1 MNSPIFRVFGA
12 LLQLLAI
19 GMCFEVLLGLTG
31 GTGVLFRCALI
42 VLIMFCIILRLGW
55 LSLLALQVSLF
66 FQEPR
71 RQPLEQNPSSFLFV
85 LLACC
90 AIVIAMSLP
99 QMHRFVTEFFMRLF
113 LATTDK
119 RESEQTATQTA
130 TQTSVQTSV
139 QSSSPQIHTAT
150 GSGLAIRALQMV
162 MSVSL
167 GSVLLTNIPIGQQSS
182 SWLQWSRV
190 HGQAV
195 WPGSLLLVLMIGL
208 LVLARENAWRQLVS
222 SQARLYL
229 RSQRLVANGG
239 DLFSFERRRQKFK
252 MNKQSAVKTS
262 NMPTT
267 KVAVRSKLQKTNM
280 KTESIKKEL
289 Q

>member
-19 GMCFEVLLGLTG
+19 GMCFELLLGLTD

-42 VLIMFCIILRLGW
+42 VLVMFCIILRLGW
-55 LSLLALQVSLF
+55 LSLVALQVSLF
-66 FQEPR
+66 LQEPR
-71 RQPLEQNPSSFLFV
+71 RQPLEQNPSSFFFV

-90 AIVIAMSLP
+90 AIAIAMSLP
-99 QMHRFVTEFFMRLF
+99 HVHRFVTEFFIRLF

-119 RESEQTATQTA
+119 RESEPTATQTA
-130 TQTSVQTSV
+130 TQN
-139 QSSSPQIHTAT
+139 SSPQIRTAF

-167 GSVLLTNIPIGQQSS
+167 GIVLLTNIPIGQQSS

-195 WPGSLLLVLMIGL
+195 WPGSYLLVLMIGL
-208 LVLARENAWRQLVS
+208 LVLARENAWRQFVS

-229 RSQRLVANGG
+229 RSQRLIANGG
-239 DLFSFERRRQKFK
+239 DLFSFERRRQKLK
-252 MNKQSAVKTS
+252 RNKQLAVKPS
-262 NMPTT
+262 QMPTT
-267 KVAVRSKLQKTNM
+267 KVAVRSKLKKTNI

>member
-1 MNSPIFRVFGA
+1 MNSPLFRVFGA

-19 GMCFEVLLGLTG
+19 GMCFELLLGLTDG
-31 GTGVLFRCALI
+31 IGLLFRFALI
-42 VLIMFCIILRLGW
+42 VLVMFCIILRLGW
-55 LSLLALQVSLF
+55 LSLIALQLSLF
-66 FQEPR
+66 LQEPR
-71 RQPLEQNPSSFLFV
+71 RQPLEQNPSSFFFV

-90 AIVIAMSLP
+90 AIAIAMSLP
-99 QMHRFVTEFFMRLF
+99 QVHRFVTEFFIRLF
-113 LATTDK
+113 LTTTDK
-119 RESEQTATQTA
+119 RESEQTSP
-130 TQTSVQTSV
+130 QTSAQN
-139 QSSSPQIHTAT
+139 SSPQIRTAL

-167 GSVLLTNIPIGQQSS
+167 GFVLLTNIPIGQQSS

-208 LVLARENAWRQLVS
+208 LVLARENAWRQFVS

-229 RSQRLVANGG
+229 RSQRLIANGR
-239 DLFSFERRRQKFK
+239 DLFSFERRRQKLK
-252 MNKQSAVKTS
+252 RNKQLAVKPS
-262 NMPTT
+262 HMPTT
-267 KVAVRSKLQKTNM
+267 KVAARSKLQKTNM

>member
-19 GMCFEVLLGLTG
+19 GMCFEVLLGLTD
-31 GTGVLFRCALI
+31 GTGFLFRFALI

-55 LSLLALQVSLF
+55 LSLVALQVSFF

-71 RQPLEQNPSSFLFV
+71 RQPLEQNSSSFFFV

-99 QMHRFVTEFFMRLF
+99 QVHRFVTEFFIRLF
-113 LATTDK
+113 LATTDQ
-119 RESEQTATQTA
+119 RESEPTATQI
-130 TQTSVQTSV
+130 
-139 QSSSPQIHTAT
+139 SSPQIHTAL

-167 GSVLLTNIPIGQQSS
+167 GFVLLTNIPIGQQSS

-195 WPGSLLLVLMIGL
+195 WPGSILLVLMIGL
-208 LVLARENAWRQLVS
+208 LVLARENAWRQFVS

-229 RSQRLVANGG
+229 RSQRLIANGG
-239 DLFSFERRRQKFK
+239 DLFSFERRRQKLK
-252 MNKQSAVKTS
+252 RNKQLAVKPS
-262 NMPTT
+262 HMPTT
-267 KVAVRSKLQKTNM
+267 KVAARSKFQKTNM